1 MPSSDLPKPDYA
13 TSNMRLVGHS
23 DQGGRCDGVQIMVH
37 RGYAYIGHI
46 FSKGFTVVDVRDPS
60 NPKVV
65 KYVAA
70 PPNTWTLHLQA
81 FDDLL
86 LVIHNKDMFAQPE
99 LADEKNYYKGSVD
112 HHAKQESSG
121 QNWSAGMAV
130 YDISKPDDPKQIGF
144 MPVAGTGLHRLWYVG
159 GRWAYASA
167 LLDGFSD
174 YILITIDMQDPKRPV
189 LAGKYWLPGMN
200 VAAGEKA
207 NWPTKNGR
215 FGLHHAIIKDD
226 IAYCSWRDACLAVVD
241 VKDKA
246 NPKLITH
253 KVWAPPFGGGT
264 HNALPLKD
272 RRRRDRA
279 RSSGGRLQ
287 ANLGFRQSGQIQ
299 PDQHLD
305 LPGAFGQELSE
316 GRGPFR
322 ATQRPREPAGQLRQ
336 LRDDIC
342 HISKRRPARLRHQG
356 SVPADGGG
364 RLCAAA
370 AGQMGRSSPEPTGRV
385 ALGRRIRRQERAL
398 LRHRL
403 QRRALHRGIQGL
415 SWTFRAGGPTT

>member
-159 GRWAYASA
+159 GCWAYASA

-174 YILITIDMQDPKRPV
+174 YILITTDMQDPKRPV
-189 LAGKYWLPGMN
+189 MAGKYWLPGMN

-241 VKDKA
+241 VRTGQSE
-246 NPKLITH
+246 TH
-253 KVWAPPFGGGT
+253 RPQDVGTAVRRRHAQCAAPVRPQS
-264 HNALPLKD
+264 LD

-287 ANLGFRQSGQIQ
+287 ANLGVRQSGQIQ
-299 PDQHLD
+299 PDQHST
-305 LPGAFGQELSE
+305 F
-316 GRGPFR
+316 
-322 ATQRPREPAGQLRQ
+322 PAPSDRT
-336 LRDDIC
+336 I
-342 HISKRRPARLRHQG
+342 
-356 SVPADGGG
+356 
-364 RLCAAA
+364 
-370 AGQMGRSSPEPTGRV
+370 
-385 ALGRRIRRQERAL
+385 
-398 LRHRL
+398 
-403 QRRALHRGIQGL
+403 
-415 SWTFRAGGPTT
+415 